1 MSQIFAQ
8 ALGVLGDP
16 VHHSKSPAMHMAALA
31 SMRLPHCY
39 SSYRVSAAQLGAALQ
54 GARALGFLGLN
65 LTIPHKVA
73 AVEMMD
79 GLSASAARMGA
90 VNTVEIRD
98 GQLIGHNTDA
108 PGFVKGWQELDL
120 PIPSR
125 VMLLGSGGAARAIAD
140 GISQAWT
147 ETVIEWVS
155 RRPESTEIPT
165 YLEDRVR
172 RRGYEELRDPS
183 WAGACTLWVNATS
196 VGMAGGPSAFP
207 TALPVRELSDAHGV
221 IDIVYPRPAL
231 GLLAQAQAQ
240 GAQVQDGRVMLLWQG
255 VLALE
260 IWLGQGLTSSALE
273 AMRESLGLDPIL
285 R

>member
-1 MSQIFAQ
+1 MNEEFPR

-16 VHHSKSPAMHMAALA
+16 VHHSKSPAMHMAALEA
-31 SMRLPHCY
+31 MDLPHHY
-39 SSYRVSAAQLGAALQ
+39 SAYEVSAEQLGASLQ

-79 GLSASAARMGA
+79 EVSASAARMGA

-108 PGFVKGWQELDL
+108 PGFIKGWQELGL
-120 PIPSR
+120 TIPSR

-155 RRPESTEIPT
+155 RRPQSIDIPT
-165 YLEDRVR
+165 HLKDRVR
-172 RRGYEELRDPS
+172 RRSYEQLSDSS

-196 VGMAGGPSAFP
+196 VGLAGGPSAFP
-207 TALPVRELSDAHGV
+207 RALPVQELSEAHGV
-221 IDIVYPRPAL
+221 IDIVYPRPDG
-231 GLLAQAQAQ
+231 GLLTQAQAQ
-240 GAQVQDGRVMLLWQG
+240 RAQVQDGRVMLLWQG

-260 IWLGQGLTSSALE
+260 IWLGQGISSSALA
-273 AMRESLGLDPIL
+273 AMRRSLGLHAS
-285 R
+285 RS